1 MSVAYA
7 IRETMVQTL
16 LDLRASLSDPNYTP
30 PMLPR
35 AAMDVMRL
43 SRQTNVDLSRL
54 AHALE
59 QDPLLAASVL
69 RVAQSPAYARRW
81 EPRSVREALGRL
93 GMRGMRAVVM
103 EAAIKAVPFPAGRW
117 QKQANQVQKR
127 CVAMGHVAR
136 AVAQLPQ
143 SGVDPE
149 EAFLTG
155 LLADVGKLAVLGLIA
170 EQGLPMERSG
180 SQPVLEAL
188 HTDAVALLA
197 RSWHLPEPV
206 RDVLVAHHSLALRG
220 ELGRVACV
228 VRVSET
234 LVDMADDQHR
244 WVPAELNETGY
255 RRALRGCGLQ
265 ELPVAELLFVAK
277 RTLAV
282 GS

>member
-1 MSVAYA
+1 MAVAYA
-7 IRETMVQTL
+7 LKKTLSDTL
-16 LDLRASLSDPNYTP
+16 LELRAALADPNYSP

-43 SRQTNVDLSRL
+43 SRQTNVDLARL
-54 AHALE
+54 AQVLE

-103 EAAIKAVPFPAGRW
+103 EAALGAVPFPVGHW
-117 QKQANQVQKR
+117 QKLATAVKAR
-127 CVAMGHVAR
+127 CVALGHVSR

-149 EAFLTG
+149 ESFLAG
-155 LLADVGKLAVLGLIA
+155 LLADSGKLAVLGVLA
-170 EQGLPMERSG
+170 ERRLPLDRHG
-180 SQPVLEAL
+180 SMPVLEAL
-188 HTDAVALLA
+188 HTDAVAVLA
-197 RSWHLPEPV
+197 RAWHLPDPV
-206 RDVLVAHHSLALRG
+206 RDVLVSHHSLALRG

-234 LVDMADDQHR
+234 LVDLADGGTR
-244 WVPAELNETGY
+244 WPPAELNETGFQ
-255 RRALRGCGLQ
+255 RALKGCGLQ
-265 ELPVAELLFVAK
+265 QQPLSELVA
-277 RTLAV
+277 LAERAQAEV
-282 GS
+282 R